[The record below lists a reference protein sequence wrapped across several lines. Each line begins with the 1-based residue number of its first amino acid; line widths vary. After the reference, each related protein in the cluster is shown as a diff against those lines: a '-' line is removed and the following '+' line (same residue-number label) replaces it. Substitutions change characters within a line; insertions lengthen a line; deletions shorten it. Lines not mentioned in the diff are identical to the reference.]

1 MIQSVAEWWGYF
13 NLFTTVSPE
22 TAKETSMIPVELMTM
37 AGGAAMGGVFKMID
51 KAQEAKAKQ
60 QELTM
65 KMMAAK
71 TEQANADSERATKA
85 ADAAAA
91 RVGNDPFAKMTRRIF
106 VLSMIGL
113 GAWAMMGGLTGLDI
127 VVPVERTTGFNF
139 LGLWDNVKTQ
149 TEFVR
154 LENAIVHFEW
164 LKISLLAAGSFY
176 LGKS

>member
-1 MIQSVAEWWGYF
+1 
-13 NLFTTVSPE
+13 
-22 TAKETSMIPVELMTM
+22 MIPVELMTM

-60 QELTM
+60 QELMMGMM
-65 KMMAAK
+65 KAK
-71 TEQANADSERATKA
+71 TEQADADTNRSIKA

-127 VVPVERTTGFNF
+127 VVPVEQQTGFNF
-139 LGLWDNVKTQ
+139 LGLIDTTKTV

-164 LKISLLAAGSFY
+164 LKISILAAGSFY

>member
-1 MIQSVAEWWGYF
+1 
-13 NLFTTVSPE
+13 
-22 TAKETSMIPVELMTM
+22 MIPVELLTM
-37 AGGAAMGGVFKMID
+37 AGGAAMGGLFKMID

-60 QELTM
+60 QELMMGMM
-65 KMMAAK
+65 KAK
-71 TEQANADSERATKA
+71 TEEADAASNRATKA

-106 VLSMIGL
+106 VLSMVGL

-127 VVPVERTTGFNF
+127 VVPVEQQTGFNF
-139 LGLWDNVKTQ
+139 LGLIDTTKTV

-164 LKISLLAAGSFY
+164 LKISILAAGSFY

>member
-1 MIQSVAEWWGYF
+1 
-13 NLFTTVSPE
+13 
-22 TAKETSMIPVELMTM
+22 MIPVELITM
-37 AGGAAMGGVFKMID
+37 AGGAAMGGLFKMVD

-60 QELTM
+60 NEL
-65 KMMAAK
+65 MMNMMMAK
-71 TEQANADSERATKA
+71 TEQADADSARATAA
-85 ADAAAA
+85 ADAAAN

-106 VLSMIGL
+106 VLSMVAL

-127 VVPVERTTGFNF
+127 IVPVEQETGFNF
-139 LGLWDNVKTQ
+139 MGIIDTTKTV

-164 LKISLLAAGSFY
+164 LKISILAAGSFY

>member
-1 MIQSVAEWWGYF
+1 
-13 NLFTTVSPE
+13 
-22 TAKETSMIPVELMTM
+22 MIPIELLTM
-37 AGGAAMGGVFKMID
+37 GGGAAMGGLFKFID
-51 KAQEAKAKQ
+51 QAQKAKAEQ
-60 QELTM
+60 NRQMMEMM
-65 KMMAAK
+65 KAK
-71 TEQANADSERATKA
+71 TEQADADAMRATRS

-106 VLSMIGL
+106 VLSMVAL

-127 VVPVERTTGFNF
+127 VVPVDKETGFNL
-139 LGLWDNVKTQ
+139 LGLIDTTGST

-164 LKISLLAAGSFY
+164 LKISILAAGSFY

>member
-1 MIQSVAEWWGYF
+1 
-13 NLFTTVSPE
+13 
-22 TAKETSMIPVELMTM
+22 MIPVELITM
-37 AGGAAMGGVFKMID
+37 AGGAAMGGLFKMID

-60 QELTM
+60 NELMMNMM
-65 KMMAAK
+65 KAK
-71 TEQANADSERATKA
+71 TEEADAASNRATKA

-127 VVPVERTTGFNF
+127 VVPVEQEVGFNF
-139 LGLWDNVKTQ
+139 MGLIDTTKTV

-164 LKISLLAAGSFY
+164 LKISILAAGSFY

>member
-1 MIQSVAEWWGYF
+1 
-13 NLFTTVSPE
+13 
-22 TAKETSMIPVELMTM
+22 MIPVELLTM
-37 AGGAAMGGVFKMID
+37 AGGAAMGGLFKMMD
-51 KAQEAKAKQ
+51 KAQETKAKQ
-60 QELTM
+60 QEMMMHMM
-65 KMMAAK
+65 KAK
-71 TEQANADSERATKA
+71 TEEADADSLRATKS

-106 VLSMIGL
+106 VLVMLGL

-127 VVPVERTTGFNF
+127 VVPIEKETGFNL
-139 LGLWDNVKTQ
+139 LGLIDTTGKT

-154 LENAIVHFEW
+154 LENAIVAFDW

>member
-1 MIQSVAEWWGYF
+1 
-13 NLFTTVSPE
+13 
-22 TAKETSMIPVELMTM
+22 MIPVELLTM
-37 AGGAAMGGVFKMID
+37 AGGATLGGVFKMID

-60 QELTM
+60 NQMMMDMM
-65 KMMAAK
+65 KAK
-71 TEQANADSERATKA
+71 TEQADADEMRATRS

-127 VVPVERTTGFNF
+127 VVPVEKETGFNL
-139 LGLWDNVKTQ
+139 LGLIDTTGTT

-154 LENAIVHFEW
+154 LENAIVAFEW
-164 LKISLLAAGSFY
+164 LKISILAAGSFY

>member
-1 MIQSVAEWWGYF
+1 MI
-13 NLFTTVSPE
+13 
-22 TAKETSMIPVELMTM
+22 ELITM
-37 AGGAAMGGVFKMID
+37 AGGAAMGGLFKMID

-60 QELTM
+60 QEMMMSMM
-65 KMMAAK
+65 KAK
-71 TEQANADSERATKA
+71 TEQADAASERATKA

-106 VLSMIGL
+106 VLSMVGL

-127 VVPVERTTGFNF
+127 VVPVEKETGFNL
-139 LGLWDNVKTQ
+139 LGLIDTSGTT

-164 LKISLLAAGSFY
+164 LKISILAAGSFY

>member
-1 MIQSVAEWWGYF
+1 
-13 NLFTTVSPE
+13 
-22 TAKETSMIPVELMTM
+22 MIPIELITM

-51 KAQEAKAKQ
+51 KAQEAKAAQ
-60 QELTM
+60 Q
-65 KMMAAK
+65 KMMMDMMKAK
-71 TEQANADSERATKA
+71 TEEADAASARATKA

-91 RVGNDPFAKMTRRIF
+91 RVGSDPFAKMTRRIF

-127 VVPVERTTGFNF
+127 VVPIEKTTGFNL
-139 LGLWDNVKTQ
+139 LGLIDTTGTT

-164 LKISLLAAGSFY
+164 LKTSILAAGAFY